1 MVCGNLL
8 DWRCIFVNEIIGGPV
23 LAVLIFT
30 ILYFIIA
37 MKMKFGFDTTIVTA
51 VPIILIFALT
61 TTGMGAIMAF
71 MTVLGAF
78 LMAWIFRQIVE
89 K

>member
-8 DWRCIFVNEIIGGPV
+8 DWRCIFVNEIIGSAV
-23 LAVLIFT
+23 LAVIVFA
-30 ILYFIIA
+30 ILFFIVA
-37 MKMKFGFDTTIVTA
+37 MKMKFGFDTTLVVA

-61 TTGMGAIMAF
+61 TAGMGAIMAF
-71 MTVLGAF
+71 VTVIAAF
-78 LMAWIFRQIVE
+78 MMAWIFRIIFE